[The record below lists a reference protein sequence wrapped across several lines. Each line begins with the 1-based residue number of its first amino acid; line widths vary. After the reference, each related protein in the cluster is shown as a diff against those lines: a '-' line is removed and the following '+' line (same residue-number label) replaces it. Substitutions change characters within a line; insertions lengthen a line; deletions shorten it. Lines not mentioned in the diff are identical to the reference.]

1 MDPLS
6 IICAAGSATQGAV
19 WVSTRLYALI
29 KSSTVVETTLSEL
42 RSEVDGLR
50 RVLQS
55 IEHGL
60 TGPADAR
67 KGRGA
72 GGEDE
77 ISTSLEIAIKDTQH
91 TIRALSDIVQAFVIT
106 KSTSFFI
113 KVVKQVKLNLD
124 ADQIGKIKG
133 RIHTN
138 TDCLQ
143 LSLQMATV

>member
-6 IICAAGSATQGAV
+6 IICAAGSATQGAC

-29 KSSTVVETTLSEL
+29 KSSTVVDTTLSEL
-42 RSEVDGLR
+42 RNEVEGLK

-55 IEHGL
+55 IEHSL
-60 TGPADAR
+60 AGPADAR

-72 GGEDE
+72 GGDDE
-77 ISTSLEIAIKDTQH
+77 IWTSLDIAVKDTQH
-91 TIRALSDIVQAFVIT
+91 TVGALQDIVQAFMII
-106 KSTSFFI
+106 KSTSFFR
-113 KVVKQVKLNLD
+113 KVVIQVKLNLD
-124 ADQIGKIKG
+124 ADEIGQIKG